1 MPTAVVSK
9 RKLTP
14 RSAARSASLRVNA
27 QASPELVRV
36 GHAAA
41 DDVGIGETQRRLDCE
56 HSLSADQL
64 EVASELAHQG
74 CGSDSGVKFIL
85 ARVEMQDP
93 ALQVVV
99 VQIKFRA
106 QFAQQ
111 PARIKTELD
120 DFCDVGARA
129 TRPAFHE
136 EVQAPAPLRRIE
148 SRPKQERR
156 VVSGEPAQHLERR
169 RRIGPRLGVRDRN
182 LATIGKRGLGRSL
195 RLAFYHAHV
204 VAGLAQ
210 EPRRRRADDPG
221 TEDHHV
227 HCRRPS
233 TQNVASRTLRFD

>member
-1 MPTAVVSK
+1 MPTAVVPK
-9 RKLTP
+9 RKSTP
-14 RSAARSASLRVNA
+14 ALGGPIGKLAGECAGVA
-27 QASPELVRV
+27 QLVRV

-41 DDVGIGETQRRLDCE
+41 DDVGIGEAQRRLDCE
-56 HSLSADQL
+56 HSLAVDQL

-74 CGSDSGVKFIL
+74 CGSDSDVKFIL

-93 ALQVVV
+93 PLQVVV

-136 EVQAPAPLRRIE
+136 EVQAPAPLCRIE

-169 RRIGPRLGVRDRN
+169 RRIGPRLGVRD
-182 LATIGKRGLGRSL
+182 
-195 RLAFYHAHV
+195 
-204 VAGLAQ
+204 
-210 EPRRRRADDPG
+210 
-221 TEDHHV
+221 
-227 HCRRPS
+227 
-233 TQNVASRTLRFD
+233 